1 MFLNSFNY
9 SPEEASSSSDNGIA
23 TSTPVNSP
31 SGNISTSDDLFRG
44 FEEKMG
50 LKNKEHD
57 EQAFGKDAH
66 LNPSESESIEDY
78 EEEVASEVAA
88 TEESDDN
95 LPLYVF
101 KEKVGDEEVE
111 LNIENKA
118 QLDHYLKR
126 AAIAPKIFKENKQLK
141 MDVAKYQERAKDADE
156 FDRMVNE
163 EPMEILNAI
172 IEDMNE
178 EMLTNWVK
186 DLSQNLQQSAEQR
199 EYFKKLRQAE
209 YVLKNQERQM
219 QQQQQFETKRQ
230 QAIEQENIKQVQNWR
245 NSEFQKWSS
254 KIPTENHSVL
264 QDMIDDTLM
273 YASRMAN
280 EGHDVDLV
288 TLTNRLSRYANS
300 IIGSQKSINNK
311 VGKATVAAR
320 QQATT
325 KLQASTNRVNAG
337 RNQNG
342 AGSPAYKGTDDMFR
356 DLLHKIGTGDVKL
369 TS

>member
-1 MFLNSFNY
+1 MFFNSFHF
-9 SPEEASSSSDNGIA
+9 SPDEAGSSSDNGIA
-23 TSTPVNSP
+23 ASTPVNSP

-44 FEEKMG
+44 FEAKMG

-66 LNPSESESIEDY
+66 LNPSDSESIEDY
-78 EEEVASEVAA
+78 EDEVAPETPAA
-88 TEESDDN
+88 EETDDN

-126 AAIAPKIFKENKQLK
+126 AAIAPKIFKENKQLRI
-141 MDVAKYQERAKDADE
+141 DIAKYQERAGDADE
-156 FDRMVNE
+156 FDRMVTE
-163 EPMEILNAI
+163 EPMEVLNAI
-172 IEDMNE
+172 VEDMDQDTLNE
-178 EMLTNWVK
+178 WVGT
-186 DLSQNLQQSAEQR
+186 LVENLKQDEHQR

-209 YVLKNQERQM
+209 YVLKNQERQN
-219 QQQQQFETKRQ
+219 QQQQQFQTQRA
-230 QAIEQENIKQVQNWR
+230 QAIEQENIKQVENWR
-245 NSEFQKWSS
+245 QNEFQKWSN
-254 KIPTENHSVL
+254 KIPSENHAVL

-273 YASRMAN
+273 YASRMAS
-280 EGHDVDLV
+280 EGQDVDLM
-288 TLTNRLSRYANS
+288 TLTNRLFRYTNT
-300 IIGSQKSINNK
+300 IIGSQRSINNK

-325 KLQASTNRVNAG
+325 KLQGSTNRMNAG
-337 RNQNG
+337 RNQNSAG
-342 AGSPAYKGTDDMFR
+342 APAYKDTNQMFK
-356 DLLHKIGTGDVKL
+356 DLIHKIGTGDIKL